1 MLIDFHCDTIMQLY
15 NHRGN
20 ENLRSNPFHIDIEKL
35 QKAKSFAQFFALFID
50 MEECKDLSKKPYQV
64 ALEMGEIFKKEI
76 NENKEIIAYA
86 GSINDYLANKNNG
99 KISAFLT
106 VEEGGII
113 GNDIEK
119 LNELCKLGV
128 RLITL
133 TWNYENSIGIPAADG
148 RNLGLKPFGFEVIK
162 TMENLG
168 VIIDVSHLSDKG
180 FYDVYENT
188 SKPFVASHSNSRSI
202 CNHPRN
208 LTDDMIRKIGERG
221 GVIGINYCPAFI
233 SQKAI
238 TTVEGIVQHMKYIRN
253 IGGLDV
259 LALGS
264 DYDGISGTLE
274 MKDVSYNYLLIQ
286 ELEKKGF
293 KIGDIEKILF
303 KNGERLIKDVLK

>member
-1 MLIDFHCDTIMQLY
+1 MLIDFHCDTLMQLY
-15 NHRGN
+15 NHKGK
-20 ENLRSNPFHIDIEKL
+20 EKLRSNPFHIDIEKL
-35 QKAKSFAQFFALFID
+35 KKANAFAQFFAIFID
-50 MEECKDLSKKPYQV
+50 MDECIGLNKNPYQV
-64 ALEMGEIFKKEI
+64 ALEMEDIFKKELM
-76 NENKEIIAYA
+76 ENKETIAYA
-86 GSINDYLANKNNG
+86 GSINDYNDNKSNE

-106 VEEGGII
+106 VEEGGIL
-113 GNDIEK
+113 GNDISK
-119 LNELCKLGV
+119 LNELYQLGV

-162 TMENLG
+162 TMEELG

-188 SKPFVASHSNSRSI
+188 NKPFVASHSNARSL

-221 GVIGINYCPAFI
+221 GIIGINYCPAFI
-233 SQKAI
+233 SENNV
-238 TTVEGIVQHMKYIRN
+238 TTVEGIVQHINYIRN
-253 IGGLDV
+253 IGGRDV

-264 DYDGISGTLE
+264 DYDGISGILE
-274 MKDVSYNYLLIQ
+274 MKNVSYNYLLIQ

-303 KNGERLIKDVLK
+303 ENGERLIKDVLK